1 MTIRRIDFHLD
12 KHIIQVHSGKLHLFV
27 DGNTRKKPIK
37 FDAGEI
43 MRILRVSDEQ
53 IEGAGEVYCDAL

>member
-1 MTIRRIDFHLD
+1 MAIKQIDFHLD
-12 KHIIQVHSGKLHLFV
+12 KHTIQVRDGKLFLYV

-37 FDAGEI
+37 LDAGEI

>member
-1 MTIRRIDFHLD
+1 MAIKRIDFHLSN
-12 KHIIQVHSGKLHLFV
+12 HLIQVHGAKLYLFV

-37 FDAGEI
+37 LDAGEI